1 LWTQHFEER
10 RKMSEDQSRQQL
22 RPEMSLKSV
31 GWVRSAVK
39 EPMLRADGR
48 SLELREALEV
58 ARRRARS
65 IRETVS
71 EIEVYP
77 GMADLLSGIEDF
89 SHLLVLYWAHLVP
102 EEGRSLLKVHPIG
115 RREFPLTGVFATCS
129 PARPNPVL
137 VNAVRLLERRENV
150 LRVSGLE
157 AVDGTPLVDIKPYV
171 PMYFRVEDARLSD
184 WMNQIIRE
192 FAEE

>member
-1 LWTQHFEER
+1 
-10 RKMSEDQSRQQL
+10 MSEDRRRQQPRAEMTL
-22 RPEMSLKSV
+22 RAV

-39 EPMLRADGR
+39 EPILRADGR
-48 SLELREALEV
+48 SLELREGLDN
-58 ARRRARS
+58 ARRKARS
-65 IRETVS
+65 IRDTVS
-71 EIEVYP
+71 EIEVNP
-77 GMADLLSGIEDF
+77 EMADLLHGIEEF

-115 RREFPLTGVFATCS
+115 RKEFPLTGVFATCS

-150 LRVSGLE
+150 LLVSGLE

-171 PMYFRVEDARLSD
+171 PMYFRVEDARLSE
-184 WMNQIIRE
+184 WMNRIIRE
-192 FAEE
+192 FGEE

>member
-1 LWTQHFEER
+1 MLPE
-10 RKMSEDQSRQQL
+10 KSEDTEKKT
-22 RPEMSLKSV
+22 EMNEEPRIEMTLKAV
-31 GWVRSAVK
+31 GRVRSPIK
-39 EPMLRADGR
+39 DPILRADAR
-48 SLELREALEV
+48 SLELQEDLED
-58 ARRRARS
+58 ARRRARD
-65 IRETVS
+65 IAETVA

-77 GMADLLSGIEDF
+77 EMADLLDGIEDF

-115 RREFPLTGVFATCS
+115 RKEFPLTGIFATCS

-137 VNAVRLLERRENV
+137 ATAVRLLERKANV

-184 WMNQIIRE
+184 WMNRIIRE
-192 FAEE
+192 LIEG

>member
-1 LWTQHFEER
+1 MLPE
-10 RKMSEDQSRQQL
+10 KSEDTEKKT
-22 RPEMSLKSV
+22 EMNEEPRIEMTLKAV
-31 GWVRSAVK
+31 GRVRSPIK
-39 EPMLRADGR
+39 DPILRADAR
-48 SLELREALEV
+48 SLELQEDLED
-58 ARRRARS
+58 ARRRARD
-65 IRETVS
+65 IAETVA

-77 GMADLLSGIEDF
+77 EMADLLDGIEDF

-115 RREFPLTGVFATCS
+115 RKEFPLTGIFATCS

-137 VNAVRLLERRENV
+137 ANAVRLLERKANV

-184 WMNQIIRE
+184 WMNRIIRE
-192 FAEE
+192 LIEG

>member
-1 LWTQHFEER
+1 MKEEPR
-10 RKMSEDQSRQQL
+10 I
-22 RPEMSLKSV
+22 EMTLKAV
-31 GWVRSAVK
+31 GRVRSPIK
-39 EPMLRADGR
+39 DPILRANAR
-48 SLELREALEV
+48 SLELQEDLED
-58 ARRRARS
+58 ARRQSRDIA
-65 IRETVS
+65 ETVA

-77 GMADLLSGIEDF
+77 EMADLLDGIEDF

-115 RREFPLTGVFATCS
+115 RKEFPLTGIFATCS

-137 VNAVRLLERRENV
+137 VNAVRLLERKANV

-184 WMNQIIRE
+184 WMNRIIRE
-192 FAEE
+192 LIEG